1 MGITAKSGAAT
12 TSLVGEMNANFPLK
26 GTSSQPSFIAAAA
39 LTPKRS

>member
-26 GTSSQPSFIAAAA
+26 GTRSQPSFICRCGVDA
-39 LTPKRS
+39 KKS